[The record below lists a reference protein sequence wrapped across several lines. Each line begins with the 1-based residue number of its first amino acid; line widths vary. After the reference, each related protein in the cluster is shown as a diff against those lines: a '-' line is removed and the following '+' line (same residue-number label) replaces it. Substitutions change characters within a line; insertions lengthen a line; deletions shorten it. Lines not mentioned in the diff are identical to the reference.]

1 MRLNPNQL
9 RLPDQLLR
17 RWIKDLDSIL
27 INMNTTLRINT
38 NIPKI
43 HRTRRLKRYS
53 NKEDD
58 FIDTSSD
65 KPVYVTREDL
75 QTDDDDDDRMKALS
89 TAWLNKYATRNGSPT
104 LETFANPES
113 VEMINGRVAQ
123 VGWMM
128 ALYYEFTKNETVWN
142 QVIKTRT
149 FTLVDGT
156 VDTVT
161 YPGAGFFVL
170 QIIAGL
176 IVTGSL
182 FSKLKLVDNDE
193 EIGPF
198 TKKAEL
204 TNGRWAMVGL
214 VSLVTVEHFNDG
226 IALFGPR

>member
-1 MRLNPNQL
+1 
-9 RLPDQLLR
+9 
-17 RWIKDLDSIL
+17 
-27 INMNTTLRINT
+27 MNTTLRINT
-38 NIPKI
+38 IIPKI

-89 TAWLNKYATRNGSPT
+89 AAWLNKYATRNGSPT

-123 VGWMM
+123 IGWIM

-142 QVIKTRT
+142 QVFKTRT
-149 FTLVDGT
+149 FTLLDGT
-156 VDTVT
+156 SDTVT
-161 YPGAGFFVL
+161 YPTVGFFML
-170 QIIAGL
+170 QIVAGL

-182 FSKLKLVDNDE
+182 FSKLKSVDENE

-198 TKKAEL
+198 NKEAEL
-204 TNGRWAMVGL
+204 NNGRWAMIGL
-214 VSLVTVEHFNDG
+214 VSLVAVEHFNEG